1 MFLRYLE
8 GMLTRK
14 RCPSA
19 VSTSCRLFPGV
30 LRTCSGKDRLRRVSK
45 YTLPCSEP
53 FLTQPQPAHLYYL
66 LLVRGHHMLPQHLS
80 HHMLSLGGLRHAGL
94 CPGLLGGR
102 DSQLFFQSY
111 SDGTLRSQDCFQEKQ
126 PYTRKHLLAL
136 LKTSSCFLQ
145 YWTTCSCRES
155 MCGSQQSH
163 RGLQLPRLQPQGIQ
177 HPLLET
183 YMQVKTL
190 IHILKNHQKTKHN
203 L

>member
-53 FLTQPQPAHLYYL
+53 SLTQPQSAHLYYL

-163 RGLQLPRLQPQGIQ
+163 RGLQLP
-177 HPLLET
+177 
-183 YMQVKTL
+183 
-190 IHILKNHQKTKHN
+190 
-203 L
+203 